1 MGGPKTAARRGQP
14 AMPCVCLPVLTCCGI
29 ASDLG
34 TGEDPGGSLI
44 AEAPAQYRPRHPEQT
59 ELYQLFENHFDS
71 YVRGYEER
79 FEPRAGPLRPVVVR
93 SVEEFLGCGR
103 LQGGFARIRC
113 PKCHAEHL
121 LAFSC
126 RTRNFCSSCQAK
138 RSVLFAEKLTSEI
151 LAPVPHRHWT
161 FSIPRVL
168 RGLIE
173 RDRKLLGL
181 LSQTA
186 YAAILKTFQA
196 FFDRADVRPGCVIS
210 LQTFGGYGCN
220 FNPHAHALV
229 SDGVLTRQGEFLP
242 LPAPNPAAVMEVF
255 RRLFLE
261 RLHRVQRLSESFM
274 HNLLSW
280 VHPGFSVFAGPPVE
294 AAALA
299 SLESQGRYIT
309 RPALAMDALRKL
321 DDGNLALETPPDPR
335 SGATRLVLDPHE
347 WIHRITTH
355 IPDPGSHCQ
364 RFYGAYSNRGRIVC
378 AGEQANSAGAP
389 APEARDNSDFSR
401 EARSTW
407 ARLIRKI
414 FEADP
419 LTCACGARMRIRF
432 LITDPR
438 VVDRILRHRESKRC
452 KTRDPF
458 QPRPPP
464 RALPDTLP

>member
-1 MGGPKTAARRGQP
+1 
-14 AMPCVCLPVLTCCGI
+14 MPCVCQPVLTCCGM
-29 ASDLG
+29 ASDLCA
-34 TGEDPGGSLI
+34 GEDTGGSLI
-44 AEAPAQYRPRHPEQT
+44 AETPAQYRPRHPEKT
-59 ELYQLFENHFDS
+59 AFYRLFQDHFDS
-71 YVRGYEER
+71 YVRAYEER
-79 FEPRAGPLRPVVVR
+79 FEPRSGPLRPVVVR
-93 SVEEFLGCGR
+93 SVEEFLRCGR

-113 PKCHAEHL
+113 PKCHAEHF

-173 RDRKLLGL
+173 RDRRLLGL

-196 FFDRADVRPGCVIS
+196 FFDRSDVRPGCVIS
-210 LQTFGGYGCN
+210 LQTYGGYGAN

-229 SDGVLTRQGEFLP
+229 SDGVLTPDGEFLP
-242 LPAPNPAAVMEVF
+242 LPAPDPAAVMEVF
-255 RRLFLE
+255 RRLFVE
-261 RLHRVQRLSESFM
+261 RLHRAERLSESFM

-280 VHPGFSVFAGPPVE
+280 AHPGFSVFAGPAVDGG
-294 AAALA
+294 ALT

-309 RPALAMDALRKL
+309 RPALAMDALAKV
-321 DDGNLALETPPDPR
+321 DDGTLSLETPPDPR
-335 SGATRLVLDPHE
+335 TGATRVVLNHLE
-347 WIHRITTH
+347 WIHRITAH
-355 IPDPGSHCQ
+355 IPDPGRHCQ
-364 RFYGAYSNRGRIVC
+364 RFYGAYSNRGRISV
-378 AGEQANSAGAP
+378 APAEDKNAASPSAKHGEQ
-389 APEARDNSDFSR
+389 DISDFSR

-407 ARLIRKI
+407 ARLIKKI

-419 LTCACGARMRIRF
+419 LLCPCGGRMRIVSF
-432 LITDPR
+432 ITDPR
-438 VVDRILRHRESKRC
+438 VVDRILRHRESGRC

-458 QPRPPP
+458 VPRPPP
-464 RALPDTLP
+464 GASAKIPQ